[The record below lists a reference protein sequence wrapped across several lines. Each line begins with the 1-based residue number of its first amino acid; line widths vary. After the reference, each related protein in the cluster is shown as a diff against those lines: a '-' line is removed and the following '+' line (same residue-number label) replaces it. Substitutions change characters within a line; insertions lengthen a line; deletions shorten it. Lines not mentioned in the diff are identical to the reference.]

1 MRDSKVSIL
10 IFSVASLA
18 AIAAGCVA
26 MAASGVASSSWLR
39 SVVAWIVGAGLAW
52 LLARYGKSRSAST
65 GAVLLTTAALIATL
79 FAPAVEGVHRWLDIG
94 PLHINAAALFLPAA
108 IVGLAAIRIAK
119 PMGLVIALLTA
130 AILMAQPDASQLTA
144 FAIAASILVVRSTMA
159 PRWKV
164 FALLIAAAFAICG
177 WRRPDTL
184 QPVAEVEQI
193 FAMCA
198 AVSAILAF
206 IAGLALAAAA
216 LAPLGRSSAAGH
228 PARDAAVALSAYFVT
243 VSIVPFF
250 GWFPVPLV
258 GLGMSFPVG
267 WWLGMGLL
275 VVNARRPQCRITP
288 EAAPSDDSRNRN
300 DRDSKTACA

>member
-1 MRDSKVSIL
+1 M
-10 IFSVASLA
+10 
-18 AIAAGCVA
+18 
-26 MAASGVASSSWLR
+26 
-39 SVVAWIVGAGLAW
+39 
-52 LLARYGKSRSAST
+52 
-65 GAVLLTTAALIATL
+65 

-94 PLHINAAALFLPAA
+94 PLHINAAALFLPAL
-108 IVGLAAIRIAK
+108 IVALATVRIAK
-119 PMGLVIALLTA
+119 PMGLVISLVTATILL
-130 AILMAQPDASQLTA
+130 AQPDASQLTA
-144 FAIAASILVVRSTMA
+144 FAIAASILVARSTIA
-159 PRWKV
+159 RRWKA
-164 FALLIAAAFAICG
+164 FALLIAAVFAVCG

-193 FAMCA
+193 FAMCV
-198 AVSAILAF
+198 AVSPILAF

-216 LAPLGRSSAAGH
+216 LAPLARSSPTGH

-275 VVNARRPQCRITP
+275 LATARRPR
-288 EAAPSDDSRNRN
+288 
-300 DRDSKTACA
+300 